1 MCFCA
6 IFAVLLRQLD
16 GDFGADF
23 AMNPPRTQP
32 PAQCWRARMRLSH
45 LGEEILRKILHM
57 WNNSALHKVESSVRN
72 FDEAG
77 IDDLSREENT

>member
-23 AMNPPRTQP
+23 AMNLPRILP
-32 PAQCWRARMRLSH
+32 SAQCWLARTRLSR
-45 LGEEILRKILHM
+45 LGEENLRKILHM
-57 WNNSALHKVESSVRN
+57 WNNPALHKVESSVRN